1 MWLLSWDGYF
11 FCYSVFVSY
20 LCFLCC
26 VYILSF
32 IILIGLMCLGRPPP
46 PPPPASPARNKQ
58 HPPSSPFCSFFFF
71 FFFFHQFFYWVL
83 AHALLS
89 ETVDFDLERTLLVAV
104 LNAMV
109 AVPLYH
115 ILDKLK
121 VTD

>member
-1 MWLLSWDGYF
+1 VLS
-11 FCYSVFVSY
+11 
-20 LCFLCC
+20 
-26 VYILSF
+26 
-32 IILIGLMCLGRPPP
+32 
-46 PPPPASPARNKQ
+46 
-58 HPPSSPFCSFFFF
+58 FF

-89 ETVDFDLERTLLVAV
+89 ETVDFDLERTLVVAV

-121 VTD
+121 VTA